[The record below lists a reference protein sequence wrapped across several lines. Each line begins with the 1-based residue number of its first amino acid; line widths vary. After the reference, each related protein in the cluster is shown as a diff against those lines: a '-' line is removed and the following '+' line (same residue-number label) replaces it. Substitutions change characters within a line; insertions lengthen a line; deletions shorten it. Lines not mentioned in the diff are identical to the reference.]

1 MLLRLSGFD
10 PQTVQR
16 VAQALAQ
23 CLDRLLKDYPSTR
36 LGPAPAPILRVAR
49 RFRWQILLKFP
60 LGASLPD
67 LQALRE
73 TCPTTVSLTIDVD
86 PLNMA

>member
-1 MLLRLSGFD
+1 
-10 PQTVQR
+10 
-16 VAQALAQ
+16 
-23 CLDRLLKDYPSTR
+23 
-36 LGPAPAPILRVAR
+36 GPAPAPILRVAR

-67 LQALRE
+67 LQSLRE